1 MGEEGEITVY
11 GDSEC
16 KVCTESK
23 DDLSS
28 ATAGKSN
35 IKFKYVDI
43 NSEEGQHFL
52 EHKGIKPGEKTSVP
66 HIQACKTET
75 QPDGSKKK
83 KCAEVDSYDK
93 EKWKSIKDDKFPDLS
108 YVDV

>member
-1 MGEEGEITVY
+1 MAEEGEITVY

-66 HIQACKTET
+66 HIQACKVEQ